1 MAKKPAST
9 EAEQLSMAIVQGM
22 KEKKASDIVVI
33 DLRPINNSIAD
44 FFIVCSGGSDN
55 QVEAIADSVEKEVF
69 KNFKENPVHVE
80 GKQNKK
86 WMLIDYINV
95 VAHVFQKSE
104 RSFYDLENL
113 WGDAKIT
120 VIENS

>member
-1 MAKKPAST
+1 MAKKPEST
-9 EAEQLSMAIVQGM
+9 EAEKLSMAVVQGM
-22 KEKKASDIVVI
+22 KEKKASDIVII
-33 DLRPINNSIAD
+33 DLRSINNSVAD
-44 FFIVCSGGSDN
+44 FFIVCSGNSDT
-55 QVEAIADSVEKEVF
+55 QVEAISQSIEEEVY
-69 KNFKENPVHVE
+69 KINKENPVHVE
-80 GKQNKK
+80 GKQNKR

-95 VAHVFQKSE
+95 VAHVFQKTE